1 MKVKY
6 RVEDDVERTKR
17 DGAVRYRAFKVTVLD

>member
-6 RVEDDVERTKR
+6 RVEDDEERTKR
-17 DGAVRYRAFKVTVLD
+17 DGALRYRAYKVTVLD